1 MLDLMKRKDALL
13 TELHQC
19 ADFFGLAH
27 PRTVAKSQ
35 ELDVIV
41 NKIVFFD
48 INQQKKAS

>member
-1 MLDLMKRKDALL
+1 MKRKDTLL
-13 TELHQC
+13 TELHQY
-19 ADFFGLAH
+19 ADAFGLAH